1 MTSADLYTLLPMI
14 IVAGAAIIALIAIG
28 VRRNHSIVFAITLL
42 GLVISFISLP
52 GISPASPEPVGEIL
66 TIDHYSLYFMGL
78 MLALSIVTVIL
89 SYAYLKAESGHREE
103 LYVLM
108 LIAALGGM
116 ILAAADHFVSL
127 FLGLEILTVA
137 LYVMIGFLRDRPM
150 ALEAGVKYLI
160 LAAAASAFLVL
171 GMALVYA
178 ETGTMKISELLTGAG
193 GGSFGSLYA
202 LAGAA
207 LVVVGAGFKLGVVP
221 FHMWAPDVYQGA
233 PSPVTG
239 FIASVSKSA
248 MVAFLIRYL
257 WYIDLTGKSELLF
270 IMATIA
276 FLSMVLGNILA
287 IIQSNLKRLLAY
299 SSIAHLGY
307 VLVPL
312 VVGGSLA
319 REAVVFYITV
329 YGLSILGAFGL
340 IAAVS
345 REGEESDAIE
355 SWRGMFWRR
364 PLAAAVMSVMMF
376 SLAGIPLTA
385 GFIGK
390 YQVVLAGIEGSLWFL
405 VMTLVVSSVIG
416 LYYYLRVIAVMI
428 DTPEPAAERLAA
440 RGFSIGAVTVLTLV
454 GIAVVYLGVYP
465 GPLFELIRTVL
476 TRSFL

>member
-1 MTSADLYTLLPMI
+1 
-14 IVAGAAIIALIAIG
+14 
-28 VRRNHSIVFAITLL
+28 
-42 GLVISFISLP
+42 
-52 GISPASPEPVGEIL
+52 
-66 TIDHYSLYFMGL
+66 
-78 MLALSIVTVIL
+78 
-89 SYAYLKAESGHREE
+89 
-103 LYVLM
+103 
-108 LIAALGGM
+108 M

-127 FLGLEILTVA
+127 FLGLEILTLA
-137 LYVMIGFLRDRPM
+137 LYVMIGFVRDRPM

-171 GMALVYA
+171 GMALLYA
-178 ETGTMKISELLTGAG
+178 ETGTMKISALLTGADG
-193 GGSFGSLYA
+193 GAFGSLYA

-233 PSPVTG
+233 PAPVTG

-248 MVAFLIRYL
+248 MIAFLIRYL
-257 WYIDLTGKSELLF
+257 WYIDPTGKPELLF
-270 IMATIA
+270 TIAAIA
-276 FLSMVLGNILA
+276 FLSMALGNILA

-319 REAVVFYITV
+319 REAVVFYMTV

-340 IAAVS
+340 IAAIS
-345 REGEESDAIE
+345 RAGGESDEIE

-390 YQVVLAGIEGSLWFL
+390 YQIVLAGIEGSLWFL
-405 VMTLVVSSVIG
+405 VMTLIVSSVIG

-428 DTPEPAAERLAA
+428 DTAEPAAERLAG
-440 RGFSIGAVTVLTLV
+440 RGSSVGAVTVLTLV
-454 GIAVVYLGVYP
+454 GVAVVYLGVYP
-465 GPLFELIRTVL
+465 GPLLELVRTVL
-476 TRSFL
+476 IRSFL